1 MKEKHPVIVPDDGLE
16 KWKGYTLADLRYQR
30 AITHVRMEM
39 ERERLANSMTRFSDM
54 KGKLNFPGGNG
65 LLQKVLAGFSVLD
78 YALLAMS
85 TVRQIRKVYKFFK
98 R

>member
-1 MKEKHPVIVPDDGLE
+1 
-16 KWKGYTLADLRYQR
+16 
-30 AITHVRMEM
+30 M

-78 YALLAMS
+78 YALLAMT
-85 TVRQIRKVYKFFK
+85 TVKQVRKVYKFFK